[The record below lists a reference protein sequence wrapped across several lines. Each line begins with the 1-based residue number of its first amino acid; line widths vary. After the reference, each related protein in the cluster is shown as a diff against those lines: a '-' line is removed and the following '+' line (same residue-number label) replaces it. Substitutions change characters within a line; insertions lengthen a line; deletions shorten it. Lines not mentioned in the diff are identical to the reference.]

1 MEKINFVSLKGEA
14 EGQLRRICE
23 KREVKWMKVIGY
35 SRRCKICNS
44 PHRATVEGWMT
55 SGGMT
60 LVEAEERSTKELGEF
75 FSRTSIWR
83 HMKDHFVNKE
93 DIKKIYTNKKSEEL
107 AKLKVEEFNAAQEK
121 SRLLQAKYVEGNLTE
136 LEKLDDM
143 IEKDYAMYLRTVE
156 LMKEKLEN
164 KLAPKPLVDFL
175 RVLNSNIN
183 TSLKTKAELLGTDA
197 EGRKA
202 SVMETW
208 IDIIGSVDIDD

>member
-1 MEKINFVSLKGEA
+1 
-14 EGQLRRICE
+14 
-23 KREVKWMKVIGY
+23 MKVIGY
-35 SRRCKICNS
+35 SSRCKICNS
-44 PHRATVEGWMT
+44 PHRATVEEWMT

-60 LVEAEERSTKELGEF
+60 LAEAEERSTKELGEF
-75 FSRTSIWR
+75 FSKTSIWR
-83 HMKDHFVNKE
+83 HMKDHFVSKE
-93 DIKKIYTNKKSEEL
+93 DVKKVYTEKKAKEL
-107 AKLKVEEFNAAQEK
+107 AKLKEEEFDAIQEK
-121 SRLLQAKYVEGNLTE
+121 SRLLQTKYVEGNLTE

-143 IEKDYAMYLRTVE
+143 IEKDYAMYVRTVE
-156 LMKEKLEN
+156 LMKEKLES

-208 IDIIGSVDIDD
+208 IDIIGSVGIDD

>member
-1 MEKINFVSLKGEA
+1 
-14 EGQLRRICE
+14 
-23 KREVKWMKVIGY
+23 MKVIGY
-35 SRRCKICNS
+35 SSRCKICNS
-44 PHRATVEGWMT
+44 PHRATVEEWMT
-55 SGGMT
+55 SGEMT

-83 HMKDHFVNKE
+83 HMKDHFVSKE
-93 DIKKIYTNKKSEEL
+93 DVKKVYTEKKAKDL
-107 AKLKVEEFNAAQEK
+107 AKLKEEEFDAAQEK

-143 IEKDYAMYLRTVE
+143 IEKDYAMYVQTVE
-156 LMKEKLEN
+156 LMKEKLES

-208 IDIIGSVDIDD
+208 IDIIGSVGVDD

>member
-1 MEKINFVSLKGEA
+1 MT
-14 EGQLRRICE
+14 
-23 KREVKWMKVIGY
+23 VIGY

-44 PHRATVEGWMT
+44 PHRATVEEWMT
-55 SGGMT
+55 SGKMT

-83 HMKDHFVNKE
+83 HMKDHFISKE
-93 DIKKIYTNKKSEEL
+93 DIKKVYTDKKSEEL
-107 AKLKVEEFNAAQEK
+107 AKLKIEEFNAAQEK

-143 IEKDYAMYLRTVE
+143 IEKDYAMYLQTVA
-156 LMKEKLEN
+156 LMNEKLEN

-208 IDIIGSVDIDD
+208 IDIIGRVDTDD